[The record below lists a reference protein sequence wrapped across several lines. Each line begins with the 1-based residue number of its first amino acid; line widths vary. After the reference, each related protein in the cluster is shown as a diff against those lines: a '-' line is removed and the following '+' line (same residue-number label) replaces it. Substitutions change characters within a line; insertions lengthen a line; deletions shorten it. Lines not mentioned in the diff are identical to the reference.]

1 MDALPTLS
9 PEGFITNR
17 TIMMTKLYEYFIS
30 SEQSQSNT
38 FFGEVVSLKYILS
51 EAADPTELQDMT
63 LTALTKMYSKYFAS
77 VAVDIIVTSTDN
89 TMAISV
95 NIRTVDD
102 VAKTYQ
108 LSEIVNVTD
117 NNITNHDTQQEGY
130 YA

>member
-38 FFGEVVSLKYILS
+38 FFGEVVSLKYIIS
-51 EAADPTELQDMT
+51 EAANPTELQDMT

-77 VAVDIIVTSTDN
+77 VAVDITVTSTDN

>member
-38 FFGEVVSLKYILS
+38 FFGEVVSLKYIIS
-51 EAADPTELQDMT
+51 EAADLAELQAMT
-63 LTALTKMYSKYFAS
+63 VTALTKMYSKYFTS
-77 VAVDIIVTSTDN
+77 VAVDITVTSTDN
-89 TMAISV
+89 TMAITV

-117 NNITNHDTQQEGY
+117 NNITNHEIQQEGY
-130 YA
+130 YE

>member
-9 PEGFITNR
+9 PVGFITNR
-17 TIMMTKLYEYFIS
+17 TLMMAKLYEYFIS
-30 SEQSQSNT
+30 SEHSQSNT

-51 EAADPTELQDMT
+51 EAANLPELQDMT
-63 LTALTKMYSKYFAS
+63 VTALTKMYSKYFAS
-77 VAVDIIVTSTDN
+77 VAVDITVTSTDN
-89 TMAISV
+89 TMSISV

-102 VAKTYQ
+102 AAKTYQ

-117 NNITNHDTQQEGY
+117 NNITNHDIQQEGY